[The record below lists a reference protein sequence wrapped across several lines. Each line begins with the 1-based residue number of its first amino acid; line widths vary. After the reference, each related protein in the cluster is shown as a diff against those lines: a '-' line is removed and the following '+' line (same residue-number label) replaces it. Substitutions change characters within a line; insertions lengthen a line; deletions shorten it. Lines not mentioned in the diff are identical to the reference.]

1 MQVKSLMMP
10 VLAIGVSAL
19 LLFGV
24 SAVTA
29 APADAN
35 AQEELNNMLATLL
48 PGSEA
53 FEQEVYDGEDESVTA
68 VYKGDNGFVIETT
81 TYGYAGD
88 VVLLVG
94 VDSEGT
100 VTGLVVREL
109 SETYGLGKN
118 TLSDKE
124 FLSQFLET
132 SGDAEVETNVDAMS
146 GATVTSKAVARGVNA
161 AVAYVTGAD
170 TASSA
175 TTWGE

>member
-1 MQVKSLMMP
+1 MQVKSLVMP
-10 VLAIGVSAL
+10 VLALGVSAL
-19 LLFGV
+19 VLFGV

-35 AQEELNNMLATLL
+35 AKEELNSMLITLL
-48 PGSEA
+48 PGSED
-53 FEQEVYDGEDESVTA
+53 FEQEVYDGEDESITA
-68 VYKGDNGFVIETT
+68 VYKSDNGFVIETT

-88 VVLLVG
+88 VVLWVG
-94 VDSEGT
+94 VDTKGA

-109 SETYGLGKN
+109 SETHGLGKN
-118 TLSDKE
+118 ALSDVE
-124 FLSQFLET
+124 FLAQFLET
-132 SGDAEVETNVDAMS
+132 SGDAEVGTNVDAMS